1 MNKETYERA
10 TELVNAIV
18 YGERCIS
25 IIETMLEQ
33 FDDRQHTQITVSY
46 KSMWNSIGL
55 SIRHDQLP
63 ELREAL
69 QKGLER
75 FRNEVIENQAKLEAL

>member
-1 MNKETYERA
+1 MG
-10 TELVNAIV
+10 LVCTIA
-18 YGERCIS
+18 YGEQCVS
-25 IIETMLEQ
+25 VIETMLER
-33 FDDRQHTQITVSY
+33 FDDRRHTQIEVTCKGRPNDV
-46 KSMWNSIGL
+46 GL
-55 SIRHDQLP
+55 SIRNDQLP